1 MLFVFHSIP
10 NNTKLKKC
18 VYVPDQYKTQQ
29 MCDKGVNNCLAS
41 LKFVPHWFVT
51 CKMIKKL
58 FTAL

>member
-41 LKFVPHWFVT
+41 LN
-51 CKMIKKL
+51 L
-58 FTAL
+58 FPIGLLPVK